1 MKSELIYLWINKE
14 KNNCFNK
21 MGFNFSPQFDV
32 SFDYDSRKLDVIKLD
47 TVNVFEKD
55 NLMNLTAIVGENGT
69 GKTTLLHYLNI
80 LSDIPIQK
88 ADDALYKEWKD
99 EQNEFKKFIA
109 IYYEGDKKRNLKII
123 NNTDMD
129 IYYNCEKIK
138 PHSIEEYQ
146 RDTYINKISHLYISN
161 SETAGD
167 GTLRSDAIIH
177 AILSNSTIKSIFKE
191 FYSRLYNIDSGAFIS
206 NTRYNALHYILL
218 SKMDIQRCQVILDIM
233 YQKYI
238 SSNNLNFC
246 GKKIKTII
254 FSFKNVESMVD
265 LRQQTINYRTEYA
278 DLKFIEKTYDKMKQE
293 INKVIGDYDIFG
305 MILYNLVF
313 ELVFVFDFEFEG
325 EALSI
330 DDAYAQCCNYIE
342 ALEEGKEKEYYISV
356 IKEINL
362 FQILLKN
369 AVKYDNKLPKGDL
382 GRQCN
387 VEISID
393 DIYQFL
399 SNRME
404 VGSSFVFKYLNI
416 INLGMSSGERA
427 LMNFMSRIYFASN
440 ISKMIPNKQFELQE
454 NVLLLI
460 DEIDLYLHPEWQRQI
475 ISELIKEIHSH
486 FPEHQF
492 QIIITTH
499 SPIVLSDI
507 PCKNTIFLQSNGG
520 EISQLSRDI
529 NTFGANIHTL
539 YKDAFFIKDGLAM
552 GQFAQEYIEE
562 LIEDIE
568 QNRIDAEKAKKKISI
583 IGEPIIK
590 RKLYSLLTQPQ
601 NPTVLMENREKEQI
615 ISFLKRQK
623 EDIERQLA
631 ILENRR

>member
-1 MKSELIYLWINKE
+1 MLKEVNAMKSELIYLWINKE

-218 SKMDIQRCQVILDIM
+218 CKMDIQRCQVILDIM

-246 GKKIKTII
+246 GKKN
-254 FSFKNVESMVD
+254 KN
-265 LRQQTINYRTEYA
+265 YY
-278 DLKFIEKTYDKMKQE
+278 F
-293 INKVIGDYDIFG
+293 
-305 MILYNLVF
+305 
-313 ELVFVFDFEFEG
+313 FV
-325 EALSI
+325 
-330 DDAYAQCCNYIE
+330 
-342 ALEEGKEKEYYISV
+342 
-356 IKEINL
+356 
-362 FQILLKN
+362 
-369 AVKYDNKLPKGDL
+369 
-382 GRQCN
+382 
-387 VEISID
+387 
-393 DIYQFL
+393 
-399 SNRME
+399 
-404 VGSSFVFKYLNI
+404 
-416 INLGMSSGERA
+416 
-427 LMNFMSRIYFASN
+427 
-440 ISKMIPNKQFELQE
+440 
-454 NVLLLI
+454 
-460 DEIDLYLHPEWQRQI
+460 
-475 ISELIKEIHSH
+475 
-486 FPEHQF
+486 
-492 QIIITTH
+492 
-499 SPIVLSDI
+499 
-507 PCKNTIFLQSNGG
+507 
-520 EISQLSRDI
+520 
-529 NTFGANIHTL
+529 
-539 YKDAFFIKDGLAM
+539 
-552 GQFAQEYIEE
+552 
-562 LIEDIE
+562 
-568 QNRIDAEKAKKKISI
+568 
-583 IGEPIIK
+583 
-590 RKLYSLLTQPQ
+590 
-601 NPTVLMENREKEQI
+601 
-615 ISFLKRQK
+615 
-623 EDIERQLA
+623 
-631 ILENRR
+631 